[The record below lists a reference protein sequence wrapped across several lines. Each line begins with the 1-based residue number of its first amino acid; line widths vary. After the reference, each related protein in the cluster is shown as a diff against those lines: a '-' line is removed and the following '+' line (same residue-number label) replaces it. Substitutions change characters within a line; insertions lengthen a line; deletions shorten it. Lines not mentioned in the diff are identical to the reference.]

1 VASSRWLWNDV
12 FRIAFL
18 VIMLVAVVVLRD
30 DCATGISRFMGTFE
44 APADA
49 GPPAEVPPPPVP
61 EGWELVPAD
70 QVDLEKM
77 FPSGDAGAPAVT
89 PDGGG

>member
-1 VASSRWLWNDV
+1 
-12 FRIAFL
+12 
-18 VIMLVAVVVLRD
+18 
-30 DCATGISRFMGTFE
+30 MGTFE